1 MQLVSFL
8 PTFNALC
15 MRLKIRCDGWKKK
28 YFGFACQVNRAIIR
42 LLVNDP
48 YKQSAKDDG

>member
-1 MQLVSFL
+1 MNGSAVALLVIIYYKEK
-8 PTFNALC
+8 N
-15 MRLKIRCDGWKKK
+15 
-28 YFGFACQVNRAIIR
+28 IIR

>member
-1 MQLVSFL
+1 MKNSSGVVAMAMNGSVVALLVIIYHKEK
-8 PTFNALC
+8 N
-15 MRLKIRCDGWKKK
+15 
-28 YFGFACQVNRAIIR
+28 IIR